1 MPISWLRQ
9 IYRSDEFY
17 IPLVI
22 SKAVEDG
29 HATVKVF
36 ENQDKWFGITY
47 REDLAEIK
55 EAIEGIFVM
64 DYMKRL

>member
-1 MPISWLRQ
+1 MATANLQ
-9 IYRSDEFY
+9 KDEFY

-55 EAIEGIFVM
+55 EAIGGYIRDGLYEG
-64 DYMKRL
+64 L